1 MATNP
6 RIGQV
11 DHLLDNAQLARLE
24 LHGRVQKLRS
34 DVLRIRHMARA
45 MYDEAMDIEREL
57 AGPGEQGGG
66 GELSQTL
73 VDLRSH
79 RAVRKAKPWDGR
91 ERRRAKV
98 WAGEERQARHLE
110 VAA

>member
-6 RIGQV
+6 RIEQV
-11 DHLLDNAQLARLE
+11 DHLLDNAQLARVE
-24 LHGRVQKLRS
+24 LHGKVQSVRTL
-34 DVLRIRHMARA
+34 VLRIRHMERDL
-45 MYDEAMDIEREL
+45 YEELMDIEREL
-57 AGPGEQGGG
+57 AGPDEQGGG
-66 GELSQTL
+66 GELSQSL